1 LIYVG
6 TLRMPIGSFPVPVR
20 TGYDQTATVSDYPL
34 SAMADW
40 DYGGAPPPDPADGSA
55 LVGRRHRLQTAGEW
69 LLSGGSVLFF
79 GPAGAGKTAALDVV
93 TAAVVQSRVLR
104 YAPAASSTGHPDRP
118 FGALAGLLST
128 ITAAEL
134 ESVPAARRKVLAA
147 AVSAEPGL
155 LSPVTP
161 AAMRLAV
168 LNLLRVLARDLPL
181 LLIVDD
187 LQWVDE
193 ASAEVLRFVA
203 PRVDDLPVQ
212 MAAAERVAPDSLP
225 LRRGLC
231 PPPLLVV
238 RMGPVA
244 PPDLASRWLFEPP
257 TE

>member
-1 LIYVG
+1 
-6 TLRMPIGSFPVPVR
+6 M
-20 TGYDQTATVSDYPL
+20 
-34 SAMADW
+34 
-40 DYGGAPPPDPADGSA
+40 PDPAGGPA
-55 LVGRRHRLQTAGEW
+55 LSGRRHRLQTAGEW

-104 YAPAASSTGHPDRP
+104 CAPADTSPGPDRP

-128 ITAAEL
+128 ITADEL
-134 ESVPAARRKVLAA
+134 ESVPAARRRVLAA
-147 AVSAEPGL
+147 AVSADAGPVTPVP
-155 LSPVTP
+155 PVTP

-168 LNLLRVLARDLPL
+168 LNLFRVLARDHPL

-238 RMGPVA
+238 RMGPLP
-244 PPDLASRWLFEPP
+244 PPDLAGRWLLDPP
-257 TE
+257 TG

>member
-1 LIYVG
+1 
-6 TLRMPIGSFPVPVR
+6 MPIGSFPVPVR
-20 TGYDQTATVSDYPL
+20 TGCDHTATVTDYPL
-34 SAMADW
+34 SAMADC
-40 DYGGAPPPDPADGSA
+40 DYGRGPSPDPADGSA

-104 YAPAASSTGHPDRP
+104 YAPADRSTGPDRP
-118 FGALAGLLST
+118 FGALAGLLAT

-134 ESVPAARRKVLAA
+134 ESVPAARRRVLAA
-147 AVSAEPGL
+147 AVSAGADPVA
-155 LSPVTP
+155 PVTP

-168 LNLLRVLARDLPL
+168 LNLLRVLARERPL

-187 LQWVDE
+187 LQWLDE

-238 RMGPVA
+238 RMGPLP
-244 PPDLASRWLFEPP
+244 PPDLASRWLLG
-257 TE
+257 